1 MGKGVL
7 TRPAD
12 SVGRVSSPAGF
23 HRLDGALQCDAIPVD
38 RLADLVGTPAY
49 VYSAS
54 AIREQYRRLDAAF
67 AGYPHRL
74 HYSVKANSNLG
85 VLALL
90 RELGAGLDIVSG
102 GELFRASVAGFGG
115 SDIVFSGV
123 GKTDREIEEA
133 LQAGVLLLNVESA
146 GELERI
152 DRIARAGKRRAP
164 VALRVN
170 PEVTVSTPHPYTRT
184 GEKGMKFG
192 IPYDAALEVARR
204 AIASDAIQ
212 LLGLDMHI
220 GSQISDVTPYREGLV
235 RLLELAER
243 VRGAGARELR
253 YLDIG
258 GGLAVRY
265 DEEEAP
271 DVDRFAAMMVEMVKP
286 TGLTLLLEP
295 GRFIVG
301 NAGVLVTT
309 VLDRKHSGGR
319 EYVITDAGMNDL
331 LRPSHYHAFHRI
343 EGVRPGGKR
352 ETVDIVGPV
361 CESGDFFALGRE
373 IDAVQPGDR
382 LVIFSA
388 GAYGFVMASTYNSRP
403 RPPEV
408 MVDGERFAVVRERE
422 TYEDIVRHEDASPA
436 WREAR

>member
-7 TRPAD
+7 TP
-12 SVGRVSSPAGF
+12 VSEAARRDRGAAGF
-23 HRLDGALQCDAIPVD
+23 HRVAGTLYCDAVPVE
-38 RLADLVGTPAY
+38 RLAELTGTPAY
-49 VYSAS
+49 VYSATS
-54 AIREQYRRLDAAF
+54 IREQYRRLDAAF

-74 HYSVKANSNLG
+74 HYSVKANSNIG

-90 RELGAGLDIVSG
+90 QELGAGLDIVSG
-102 GELFRASVAGFGG
+102 GELFRARLAGFAGP
-115 SDIVFSGV
+115 DVVFSGV
-123 GKTDREIEEA
+123 GKTDREIREA
-133 LQAGVLLLNVESA
+133 LGADVLLLNVESA

-152 DRIARAGKRRAP
+152 DRIAREMGRRAP

-192 IPYDAALEVARR
+192 IPYDAALDVARS
-204 AIASDAIQ
+204 AIASEAIQ

-220 GSQISDVTPYREGLV
+220 GSQISDLTPYRDGLL

-253 YLDIG
+253 YLDVG

-265 DEEEAP
+265 EDEEAP
-271 DVDRFAAMMVEMVKP
+271 DVDKFAATMVEMVRP

-301 NAGVLVTT
+301 NAGILVTT

-319 EYVITDAGMNDL
+319 DYVVTDAGMNDL

-343 EGVRPGGKR
+343 EGVRPGGAR

-382 LVIFSA
+382 LAIFSA

-403 RPPEV
+403 RPPEIL
-408 MVDGERFAVVRERE
+408 VDGDRFAVIRDRES
-422 TYEDIVRHEDASPA
+422 YEDIVRHEDASPA